1 MTSTTIK
8 NRINSIDLLRG
19 VVMIIM
25 ALDHTRD
32 FFHYDVFFFSPTD
45 LTQTNPIL
53 FFTRFITHYCAPTFV
68 LLAGTSAFLVGQKR
82 GKKEL
87 SIWLVKRGV
96 WLLFVEIVI
105 VKFAWLFN
113 FNPEII
119 LLGVI
124 WAIGAGMIV
133 LAGLI
138 HLPKK
143 WILIISLI
151 FIFGHNAFDGFAPE
165 TLSALWAFLHVQT
178 IIPTAFTNIFVVYP
192 LIPWVFVMSLGYC
205 LGAIYTPNFEPK
217 RRFKILLTSGISF
230 TLLFFL
236 LRGINVYGD
245 ARLWQNDD
253 STWISIMSFFNVSKY
268 PPSLLYLLVTLGPAL
283 IFLALTEKLKG
294 KIVDGIVII
303 GRVPMFYYIAHIFLI
318 HALAMVAVVATG
330 FPASEMIIER
340 FVTMQKGLQGY
351 GFSLGVV
358 YLIWIAIV
366 AMLYPTCRWYN
377 TYKANNRDKWWLSYL

>member
-1 MTSTTIK
+1 MNISS
-8 NRINSIDLLRG
+8 RINSIDLLRG

-87 SIWLVKRGV
+87 SIWLVKRGM
-96 WLLFVEIVI
+96 WLIFVEIVI

-113 FNPEII
+113 FNPAIV

-124 WAIGAGMIV
+124 WVIGAGMIV
-133 LAGLI
+133 LAALI

-143 WILIISLI
+143 WIFIISLI

-178 IIPTAFTNIFVVYP
+178 IIPTEFNNIFVVYP

-205 LGAIYTPNFEPK
+205 LGAIYTPDFDTK

-245 ARLWQNDD
+245 ARLWQNDG